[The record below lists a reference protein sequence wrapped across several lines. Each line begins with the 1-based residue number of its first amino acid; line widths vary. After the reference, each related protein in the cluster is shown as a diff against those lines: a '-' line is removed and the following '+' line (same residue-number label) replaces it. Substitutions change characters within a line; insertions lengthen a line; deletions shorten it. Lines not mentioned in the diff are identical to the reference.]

1 MSAPGDVVD
10 GRFELVEKLGSGGMG
25 TVWRALDRALHRDV
39 AVKEVRPPVGREE
52 GGAARLLRARVLR
65 EARAQARISHP
76 NVVTIHHIVDEDPHP
91 WLVMELLPGHSLQHR
106 LDRGPLEPAE
116 TARIGREILAGLR
129 AVHAAGI
136 RHRDVKPANVLL
148 RADGSAVL
156 TDFGIAAIQDA
167 PSLTPAGEVLGTP
180 EYLAPERIRGADLP
194 ACDLWSLGVTLYV
207 CVEGV
212 SPMRRATGLATLAAV
227 LDDPVPPPRRAGAL
241 GPVLADLLVR
251 DPAARPDPGEL
262 DARLAAVAR
271 GATAPTATAPAGP
284 SGASGPSASAPPAPA
299 PAPHDRLAPPR
310 GPARGGRFGPP
321 PALPPRPAPRG

>member
-1 MSAPGDVVD
+1 MSAPGDVID

-39 AVKEVRPPVGREE
+39 AVKEVRPPVGHEE
-52 GGAARLLRARVLR
+52 GEPARLLRARVLR

-116 TARIGREILAGLR
+116 TARIGREVLAGLR

-167 PSLTPAGEVLGTP
+167 PPLTPAGDVIGTP

-194 ACDLWSLGVTLYV
+194 ASDLWSLGVTLYV

-251 DPAARPDPGEL
+251 DPAARPAPEEL
-262 DARLAAVAR
+262 DARLAAVV
-271 GATAPTATAPAGP
+271 GG
-284 SGASGPSASAPPAPA
+284 ASAPTPAPR
-299 PAPHDRLAPPR
+299 DRVPPPR
-310 GPARGGRFGPP
+310 RPAAPGGRFGPP